1 MTQREFFNK
10 VIEANVNDELTAY
23 AHGALDKLDKRNASR
38 KSKPTKSQEANNA
51 FKAEIAEFLD
61 GKTDYTLGS
70 AIAAHFN
77 VTPQKATG
85 VLALMVKD
93 GTVEVTD
100 VKVPKQGKRKGYRL
114 VTATAEGNGD

>member
-10 VIEANVNDELTAY
+10 VIEANVNDELTTY
-23 AHGALDKLDKRNASR
+23 ARGALDKLDKRNATR

-51 FKAEIAEFLD
+51 FKAEIAEFLAD
-61 GKTDYTLGS
+61 TTDYVLG
-70 AIAAHFN
+70 ATIANHFG

-114 VTATAEGNGD
+114 VTATTEENGD